1 MRTPKGGAAPNPVTV
16 FVGGIIAD
24 CAATAWSSFNVA
36 TSVVGSIGSGVG
48 RCFQGDS
55 NFDSNMD
62 TRVSL
67 KLGGYITI

>member
-1 MRTPKGGAAPNPVTV
+1 MEALFSGTWGVCRGLLNLNLKTV
-16 FVGGIIAD
+16 R
-24 CAATAWSSFNVA
+24 ATAWSSFNVA
-36 TSVVGSIGSGVG
+36 TSEFGSIGSGVG

-55 NFDSNMD
+55 IFDSNMD